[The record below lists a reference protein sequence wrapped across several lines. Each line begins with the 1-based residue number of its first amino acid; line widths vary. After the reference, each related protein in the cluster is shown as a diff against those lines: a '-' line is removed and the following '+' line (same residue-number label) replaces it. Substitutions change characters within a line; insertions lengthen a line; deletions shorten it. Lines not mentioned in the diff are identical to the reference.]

1 MDTGSHSNL
10 ACADCVDLSA
20 VENASKR
27 KSSGRALE
35 GQGRATPM
43 KSTREILGDVWT
55 SVGGEAAALEAVKLT
70 GDEPQLPSSFRVA
83 AAAQASVA
91 ATGLAAAEIW
101 KLRGGESQGLAVDM
115 RHAVV
120 ECRSERYL
128 RVDGKP
134 PPPAWDA
141 IAGIYKT
148 GDQRFVRLHT
158 NFRHHRAA
166 VCEVLGCKAE
176 RVDVQAALMQWDAEA
191 FETAAYAAGGV
202 VAMMRSHDEW
212 SALPHAKA
220 LAELPLI
227 SIEKIGE
234 AEPKP
239 WPKGDRPLAGIRVLD
254 LSRVI
259 AGPVA
264 GRTLAA
270 HGADVLLISGPDL
283 PAIPWLS
290 TDNGRGKLS
299 SFVEL
304 KTEQGQGTLRDLLAQ
319 ADILSQGYRPRALAA
334 LGFSPQDAA
343 KINPGIV
350 YVSLSAYGHS
360 GPWAERRGFDS
371 LVQTSTGFNHAEGQA
386 AGVEGPKEL
395 PAQMLDHATG
405 YMMAFGAMMAKA
417 RQSREGGSWHV
428 RISLAQTGRWL
439 WNLGRVSD
447 GFKTEDLKGEQ
458 VKPFIEE
465 IPSGFGPLQSIK
477 HSAVLSKTPAYWARP
492 AMPLGSHPPQW
503 PAGD

>member
-1 MDTGSHSNL
+1 
-10 ACADCVDLSA
+10 
-20 VENASKR
+20 
-27 KSSGRALE
+27 
-35 GQGRATPM
+35 
-43 KSTREILGDVWT
+43 
-55 SVGGEAAALEAVKLT
+55 
-70 GDEPQLPSSFRVA
+70 
-83 AAAQASVA
+83 
-91 ATGLAAAEIW
+91 
-101 KLRGGESQGLAVDM
+101 M

-148 GDQRFVRLHT
+148 RDQRFVRLHT
-158 NFRHHRAA
+158 NFRHHRDA
-166 VCEVLGCKAE
+166 VCKVLNCKAE
-176 RVDVQAALMQWDAEA
+176 RDDVQAALMQWEAEA
-191 FETAAYAAGGV
+191 FETAAYAGGCV
-202 VAMMRSHDEW
+202 VAMMRSYDEW

-227 SIEKIGE
+227 SIDKIGE
-234 AEPKP
+234 AAPKP

-270 HGADVLLISGPDL
+270 HGADVMLMSGPEL

-290 TDNGRGKLS
+290 IDNGRGKLS

-304 KTEQGQGTLRDLLAQ
+304 KSGQGRATMGELLAQ
-319 ADILSQGYRPRALAA
+319 ADIFSQGYRPRALAV
-334 LGFSPQDAA
+334 LGFAPEDAA

-350 YVSLSAYGHS
+350 YVTLSAYGHA

-371 LVQTSTGFNHAEGQA
+371 LVQTTTGFNHAEGQA
-386 AGVEGPKEL
+386 AGVDGPKEL

-405 YMMAFGAMMAKA
+405 YFTACGAMMAKA
-417 RQSREGGSWHV
+417 CQEHEGGSWHV
-428 RISLAQTGRWL
+428 QVSLAQTGRWL
-439 WNLGRVSD
+439 WNLGRVACGLDTRALTGGAVTRFS
-447 GFKTEDLKGEQ
+447 GARGCGLGARRAGRGCASLTERRAEWA
-458 VKPFIEE
+458 
-465 IPSGFGPLQSIK
+465 
-477 HSAVLSKTPAYWARP
+477 SASTARV
-492 AMPLGSHPPQW
+492 SQTR
-503 PAGD
+503 